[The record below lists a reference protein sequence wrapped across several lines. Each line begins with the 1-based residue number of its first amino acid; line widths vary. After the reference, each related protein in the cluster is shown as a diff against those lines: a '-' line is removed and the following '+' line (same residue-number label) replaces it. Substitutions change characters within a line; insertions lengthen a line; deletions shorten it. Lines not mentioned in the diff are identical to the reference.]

1 MQIPRGLALQHKAT
15 TATIPYL
22 ALLQQPAAVA
32 RGGMLQTVETAV
44 LEEGQPEAA
53 RQALEI
59 LHLHRQ
65 AKEIMAQL
73 AQHPP
78 HTAQAAAVVHQ
89 PQEPQEQLQ
98 MVAQAVLELP
108 QLFLAH
114 LSPMLVVAAVALV
127 IQLQITEP
135 VGLAVAVPEAITLRL
150 LFPARMAQPIP
161 AAVAEEQ
168 ERQLRLEMAA
178 PASSSSLT
186 QWPLAL
192 RSSSKA
198 QQRGLHR
205 LAQRRW
211 ITLS

>member
-32 RGGMLQTVETAV
+32 RDGIFSTVEAAV
-44 LEEGQPEAA
+44 LEEEHPGAA

-98 MVAQAVLELP
+98 MVAQAVLVQP
-108 QLFLAH
+108 QLFPAH
-114 LSPMLVVAAVALV
+114 L
-127 IQLQITEP
+127 
-135 VGLAVAVPEAITLRL
+135 
-150 LFPARMAQPIP
+150 
-161 AAVAEEQ
+161 
-168 ERQLRLEMAA
+168 
-178 PASSSSLT
+178 
-186 QWPLAL
+186 
-192 RSSSKA
+192 
-198 QQRGLHR
+198 
-205 LAQRRW
+205 
-211 ITLS
+211 